1 MKKTWTN
8 WAAQRGLIDPCKG
21 EHTCASHSR
30 VGSTLSILFL
40 KFSQLR
46 LSDINQLVLK
56 SNSFQLLSFKAPTKP
71 SSVVLARKEQ
81 KKVVEVLLEEEEEE
95 DVKKVV
101 VVEEIKEAQEQN
113 KEKEH
118 GQKKIITSVV
128 IEKVDENNEEVME
141 NESTQKELV
150 SKDLDISPLDPDT
163 ETCEEKI
170 AADTAVALKSIEV
183 QFANSPDKSS
193 EEKICTDEKIGEEE
207 RCQAESLISGEVSE
221 DNGEVRREEDQGKV
235 GGSSEK
241 KTSTDNAKEPEG
253 CDDCEDVIAE
263 EKIYIATEEESSG
276 GGCRQEACLV
286 HHQPE
291 IVTDAEE
298 TCVGKNLSSDNKDS
312 VPREIAEEIVD
323 NAFDSGSS
331 TNTTD
336 PEPSKHGEDFPLEEN
351 PGWDEE
357 ETWEDYDSEFDLEDC
372 RQGRIPAYVEFEIGV
387 WSSALWT
394 SDMKWEK
401 PAVEVEV
408 EEVDGWGVPFDGEL
422 TNTSSFNGTWSSGSS
437 SGDEGARKDTFDESD
452 FCDSPV
458 NSVDDSVSTDE
469 GIVASDDE
477 GSENLAVG
485 EKKKK
490 VIVDETSPGVVIN
503 AV

>member
-1 MKKTWTN
+1 M
-8 WAAQRGLIDPCKG
+8 
-21 EHTCASHSR
+21 
-30 VGSTLSILFL
+30 LFL
-40 KFSQLR
+40 KLSQLR

-118 GQKKIITSVV
+118 GQKMIITSVV

-207 RCQAESLISGEVSE
+207 RCQVESLISGEVSE
-221 DNGEVRREEDQGKV
+221 DNGEVGREADQGKV

-241 KTSTDNAKEPEG
+241 QTSTDNAKEPEG
-253 CDDCEDVIAE
+253 CDDREDVIAE
-263 EKIYIATEEESSG
+263 EKIYNATEEESSG

-298 TCVGKNLSSDNKDS
+298 GTCVGKNLSSDNKDS
-312 VPREIAEEIVD
+312 VPREIVEEIVD
-323 NAFDSGSS
+323 NAIDSGSS
-331 TNTTD
+331 INTTD

-351 PGWDEE
+351 LGWDEE